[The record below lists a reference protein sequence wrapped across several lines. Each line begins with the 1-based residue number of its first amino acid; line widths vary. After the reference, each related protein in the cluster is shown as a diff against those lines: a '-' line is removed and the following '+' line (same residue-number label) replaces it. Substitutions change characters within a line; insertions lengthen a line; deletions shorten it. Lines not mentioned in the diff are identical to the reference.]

1 MKDNSDRTIKN
12 KISDFLYE
20 INRKLF
26 GRKSNRPISNK
37 SIKRDAQIFIIALL
51 AIPIMHWL
59 VFWLYINIQSIA
71 LAFMHKTTG
80 QFTFVN
86 FVEIWNEITTG
97 ANKEIN
103 LSISLFNTLKYFSNS
118 VFIVIPLCL
127 IISFFLF
134 KRIAGYKVFRIAFYL
149 PAIISSLV
157 LITAYSDFIAPKGPL
172 DTVMRLLGF
181 ETSDRSPLAR
191 PETATTTILIYAT
204 LTGFTTNVLLF
215 TGGMS
220 RIPIEV
226 LEASKLD
233 GVGPGREIVN
243 IVFPLIWPTFSTQ
256 LIFTMTGIFN
266 ATGPILLF
274 TNGQY
279 QTSTIAFWIFNQV
292 YGNGSYGGTGTY
304 NLVSC
309 AGLCFTVIGVP
320 LILFARWL
328 VEKVDTVEY

>member
-1 MKDNSDRTIKN
+1 MKENRDSSIKS
-12 KISDFLYE
+12 KVSDFFYE
-20 INRKLF
+20 INRKMF
-26 GRKSNRPISNK
+26 GKRSNRPISSK
-37 SIKRDAQIFIIALL
+37 SMKRDARIFIIALL

-80 QFTFVN
+80 EFTLIN
-86 FVEIWNEITTG
+86 FVEIWEEITTG
-97 ANKEIN
+97 SNKEIN
-103 LSISLFNTLKYFSNS
+103 LSVSLLNTLKYFGNS
-118 VFIVIPLCL
+118 VLIVIPLCL
-127 IISFFLF
+127 IISFFLY
-134 KRIAGYKVFRIAFYL
+134 KRIAGYKVFRIVFYL

-157 LITAYSDFIAPKGPL
+157 LITAYSDFIAPKGPI
-172 DTVMRLLGF
+172 DTVMQLLGA
-181 ETSDRSPLAR
+181 ETYDKSPLAR
-191 PETATTTILIYAT
+191 PETATNAILIYGV

-292 YGNGSYGGTGTY
+292 YGNGSYGGTETY

-309 AGLCFTVIGVP
+309 AGLCFTMIGVP